1 MKGIQLKEQLDTI
14 YLKTME
20 ELTKEKPIL
29 LHLEILVLNLKI
41 FSFINN
47 QRIQLKTTIRYYLRL
62 INSLQYRKL

>member
-41 FSFINN
+41 FNFINN
-47 QRIQLKTTIRYYLRL
+47 QRIQLKPTIRYYLHL